1 MRRYLDFALHNSRLL
16 SFGALMTFSSS
27 FGQTFFISLFAVEIR
42 DEFNLSDGAFGFVY
56 SLGTLLSAGLLL
68 FTGPLIDRVD
78 LRKYTAF
85 VTLGLGSAC
94 LLLGVSGT
102 SIVAL
107 TLAFLLLRQF
117 GQALHGHTAMTTMGR
132 YFDANRGKAVSL
144 ASLGFPVGEAFLPII
159 AVALAAVFG
168 WRGAWVAFSIFI
180 VFIVTPLAFIL
191 LSGRALRTEQ
201 PNSEAEDTPSPL
213 TAATANTTKTALA
226 TQARDNST
234 DNEGNEA
241 VPSWTRAEM
250 LRDPRLYILLPAIL
264 APSFIFTGLFFHQVF
279 ILVEGKDWSRTA
291 LAASYTLYAGTV
303 VLTKLGTGVFIDRFS
318 AVRALPYFL
327 PPQVAAILVLLIG
340 DAEWLLWPYMILTGI
355 SVGITHSMLGA
366 LTPEIYGKRYLGGL
380 RSAYVAAMVFSSA
393 ASPVA
398 MGVLFDLGWSFT
410 SVALLLIA
418 YGIVGI
424 GLSIFA
430 RNLYLEPRHPPL

>member
-1 MRRYLDFALHNSRLL
+1 MRRYLGFALQNSRLL

-42 DEFNLSDGAFGFVY
+42 HEFNLSDGEFGLVY

-78 LRKYTAF
+78 LRKYAF
-85 VTLGLGSAC
+85 CVALGLGGAC
-94 LLLGVSGT
+94 FLMGVSGT
-102 SIVAL
+102 SIIAL

-144 ASLGFPVGEAFLPII
+144 ASMGFPVGEALLPII
-159 AVALAAVFG
+159 AVALTALFG
-168 WRGAWVAFSIFI
+168 WRGAWIAFS
-180 VFIVTPLAFIL
+180 VFLVCVVTPLVVIL
-191 LSGRALRTEQ
+191 LSGRALRAEQ
-201 PNSEAEDTPSPL
+201 TAPEIQSSTSPL
-213 TAATANTTKTALA
+213 AAATANTVKTELVSS
-226 TQARDNST
+226 ARNQISDTEDES
-234 DNEGNEA
+234 
-241 VPSWTRAEM
+241 VPSWTRAQM
-250 LRDPRLYILLPAIL
+250 LRDPRLYVLLPAIL

-318 AVRALPYFL
+318 AVKALPFFL
-327 PPQVAAILVLLIG
+327 PPQVAAIIILLSG
-340 DAEWLLWPYMILTGI
+340 DSEWLLWPYMIFTGL

-366 LTPEIYGKRYLGGL
+366 LTPEIYGQKYLGGI

-398 MGVLFDLGWSFT
+398 MGVLFDLGWTFNA
-410 SVALLLIA
+410 VAGLLVIYGLI
-418 YGIVGI
+418 GI
-424 GLSIFA
+424 GLSLVA